1 MENYSVLMSVYRG
14 EKADFFRLS
23 ADSVFGQTVPTNDF
37 VLMCDGPLTEELDQ
51 VIGEL
56 LQAHGD
62 VLHVIRLE
70 ENRGLGEALNIGIE
84 ACKNELIARM
94 DSDDFA
100 LPNRCELQLAKFREH
115 PELSIVGGA
124 IEEFEG
130 DPANI
135 VAHKAMPETHEEILR
150 YARTR
155 NPFNHPTVMY
165 RRSAVLKAGRYP
177 NRMLHEDYALWA
189 NMLLGGAKACNLPDT
204 LCYMRVDSG
213 LYDRRGGWAYLKMAV
228 RLRWHLYRTG
238 LYTFWS
244 FLYVVLGLSV
254 VCLIPVSARK
264 AIYRLFL
271 RQDAK
276 DTEKESL

>member
-23 ADSVFGQTVPTNDF
+23 ADSVFAQTVPTNDF

-51 VIGEL
+51 VIEEL

-84 ACKNELIARM
+84 ACKNEFIARM

-100 LPNRCELQLAKFREH
+100 LPNRCQLQLATFREH

-135 VAHKAMPETHEEILR
+135 VAHKAMPQTHDQILR

-165 RRSAVLKAGRYP
+165 RRSAVLKAGCYP

-213 LYDRRGGWAYLKMAV
+213 LYDRRGGWDYLKMAV

-254 VCLIPVSARK
+254 VCLIPVSARR

-271 RQDAK
+271 RQDAH
-276 DTEKESL
+276 DTEKENL